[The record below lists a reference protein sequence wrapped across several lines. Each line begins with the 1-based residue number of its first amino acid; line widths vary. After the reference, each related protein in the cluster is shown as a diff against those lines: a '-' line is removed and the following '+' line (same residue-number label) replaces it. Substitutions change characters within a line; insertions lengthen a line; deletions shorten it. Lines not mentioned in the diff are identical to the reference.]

1 LVDAVVALSLMG
13 AMALAQPGLA
23 KETVPITGELTPERT
38 GAAVGATVSLRLVLT
53 TTVAFPQVAVRLKV
67 PDGTTLV
74 EGSPETVIVDF
85 APGTQPAFDYRIRV
99 DTDGEKKVWAEA
111 AVLGLGDAVL
121 RRLFLSVVNPADAD
135 TSPPTLS
142 RDRQR
147 HSGRVQG
154 IPSEQAP

>member
-1 LVDAVVALSLMG
+1 MVDALVALSLIG

-23 KETVPITGELTPERT
+23 KETVPIKGRLTPERT
-38 GAAVGATVSLRLVLT
+38 TARVGATVSLRLVLS

-67 PDGTTLV
+67 PDGTTLLD
-74 EGSPETVIVDF
+74 GSPETVILDF
-85 APGTQPAFDYRIRV
+85 APGTQPAFEYRIRV

-111 AVLGLGDAVL
+111 AVLGLGAAIL

-135 TSPPTLS
+135 KPPPTIT

-147 HSGRVQG
+147 HSDRVQG
-154 IPSEQAP
+154 TSPEQAP